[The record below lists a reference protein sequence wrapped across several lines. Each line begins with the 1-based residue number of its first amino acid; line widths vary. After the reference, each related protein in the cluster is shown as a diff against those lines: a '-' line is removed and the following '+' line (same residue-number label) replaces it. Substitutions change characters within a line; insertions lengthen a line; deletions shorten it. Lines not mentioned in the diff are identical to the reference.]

1 MSGRAD
7 LLCLPRMPKPSF
19 PLHKKRY
26 TVSFTVDITIPEI
39 TVDNAP
45 AFIQNTVSNYQEV
58 LTWPETW
65 DAVAVQERFV
75 QALLRP
81 EHTAVLDRLLQ
92 HLALMEVWFM
102 FGGEVASD
110 EAFTSILTYV
120 GIPDDLYAILSP
132 VIATLDEED
141 QRWFQESA
149 KNNAFYESIAY
160 WYEAI
165 TADVNDVFVLDL
177 GKQETTSPRNQH
189 H

>member
-1 MSGRAD
+1 MS
-7 LLCLPRMPKPSF
+7 KPST

-26 TVSFTVDITIPEI
+26 TVSFTLEITIPEI
-39 TVDNAP
+39 TTENAP
-45 AFIQNTVSNYQEV
+45 QFIQNSVSNYEEV
-58 LTWPETW
+58 LQWPATW
-65 DAVAVQERFV
+65 DEVAVQERFV

-81 EHTAVLDRLLQ
+81 EHAPVLDRLLQ

-110 EAFTSILTYV
+110 EAFTSILLYV
-120 GIPDDLYAILSP
+120 GIPDDLSAILSP
-132 VIATLDEED
+132 VIATLSKED
-141 QRWFQESA
+141 QRWFQEAA

-165 TADVNDVFVLDL
+165 TADVQDVFVLDL
-177 GKQETTSPRNQH
+177 GTKEPAPARNRH